1 MARGSIRAA
10 ITTHVDI
17 ISTAHHDASMRTTIA
32 IDDDLFEKL
41 REAAAKRRQ
50 PFTKVVNE
58 TLRRGLSGQRPR
70 QLRREPFRVET
81 FDGAFR
87 PGVDPLRLNQTLDD
101 LEIRRATDSPAR

>member
-1 MARGSIRAA
+1 
-10 ITTHVDI
+10 
-17 ISTAHHDASMRTTIA
+17 MRTTVA
-32 IDDDLFEKL
+32 IDDDLVERL

-70 QLRREPFRVET
+70 QSRREPFRVET
-81 FDGAFR
+81 FDSAFR

-101 LEIRRATDSPAR
+101 LEIRRATDPPVR